1 MKKDTST
8 KSDPGAEAMDD
19 KLTDGVTIPE
29 SMQSATQDF
38 LNTHVKTEDHADH
51 VSSMVHK
58 HRMKMS
64 SKSGMKGGKP
74 SKFSTEDMPKS

>member
-8 KSDPGAEAMDD
+8 KSDPGDEALSENSDNI
-19 KLTDGVTIPE
+19 TIPE

-58 HRMKMS
+58 HRAKMS